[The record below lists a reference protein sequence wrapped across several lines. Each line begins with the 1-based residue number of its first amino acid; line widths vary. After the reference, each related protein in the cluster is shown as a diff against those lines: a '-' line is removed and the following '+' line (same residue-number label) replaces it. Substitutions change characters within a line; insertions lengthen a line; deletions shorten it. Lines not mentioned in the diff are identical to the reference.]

1 MQRTKLRIT
10 GLWVVLIVLAAQ
22 SGHAQ
27 GKIDLN
33 YSEVII
39 REDFREPND
48 NWPNLSTMEN
58 LYMVDKDEYF
68 MHRRNSTAPYALMLK
83 WENVYPVYQ
92 ILASLRLGPM
102 EREEQTIGVILQV
115 QVDGK
120 GAFVMEVNRFKQ
132 VRVKQLVGSYYR
144 YITGTGTGEDKGW
157 VKGNVRGREETN
169 EFDIRVNGPQVDF
182 YINKKFVISADAPEY
197 KPGTVGLLIGPDTK
211 AKADY
216 FYVLTTGDGR
226 GAGAANEEEKKQKL
240 TAQEELVKVK
250 FELEQMKKTLAS
262 KEIELKV
269 TSERMQQD
277 IERITKDNEELMT
290 RVRQLQEFK
299 NQLDVDIDGDVFLT
313 LAGNLRDEL
322 KKNAIMEEEL
332 ELYKDSLRINNEKFR
347 KFKLTMLDGAIT
359 KAERDKKNREAEEA
373 AKMTGLINAELKEKK
388 WKEEQEKY
396 EAERRKEI
404 AKKIDEAR
412 NKGKA
417 TEGKVAQPNLPTDVA
432 APSVAEKAEAEPVK
446 GEPKTEAKEKPTA
459 SEQARPSVAQEAAPA
474 PKPQTGD
481 PGKAAPL
488 PVMTRKATK
497 AKD

>member
-1 MQRTKLRIT
+1 MLRSV
-10 GLWVVLIVLAAQ
+10 GLLVVLMAVAIKN
-22 SGHAQ
+22 GHAQ

-33 YSEVII
+33 FSEVLI
-39 REDFREPND
+39 REDFQEPND
-48 NWPNLSTMEN
+48 NWPNLATMEN
-58 LYMVDKDEYF
+58 LYTVDKDEYY

-92 ILASLRLGPM
+92 ILTSLRLGPM
-102 EREEQTIGVILQV
+102 DKEEQTIGVILQV

-120 GAFVMEVNRFKQ
+120 GGFVMEVNRFKQ

-144 YITGTGTGEDKGW
+144 YITGSGTGEDKGW
-157 VKGNVRGREETN
+157 VKGNVRGRDETN

-197 KPGTVGLLIGPDTK
+197 QPGTVGLLIGPDTK

-226 GAGAANEEEKKQKL
+226 GAGADNEEEKKQKL

-250 FELEQMKKTLAS
+250 FELEQMKKTLAG

-269 TSERMQQD
+269 ISERMQQD
-277 IERITKDNEELMT
+277 IERITKDNEDLMT

-322 KKNAIMEEEL
+322 KKNAIMEQEL

-359 KAERDKKNREAEEA
+359 KAERDKKNREVEEA
-373 AKMTGLINAELKEKK
+373 AKMTELINAELKEKK

-396 EAERRKEI
+396 EAERRKDI
-404 AKKIDEAR
+404 AKKIEDAR

-417 TEGKVAQPNLPTDVA
+417 SDVKVVLPSASGEATNPVTDKT
-432 APSVAEKAEAEPVK
+432 SKEPLK
-446 GEPKTEAKEKPTA
+446 EEPKATAKEKA
-459 SEQARPSVAQEAAPA
+459 VVKDDARLGVAQEVASTPKAAPA
-474 PKPQTGD
+474 E
-481 PGKAAPL
+481 PGKASPL
-488 PVMTRKATK
+488 PIMTRKATK